1 MQETHMEPI
10 EQDLVTRLRNREQDA
25 VGDLANTY
33 GSKVYQLALRYLKN
47 HEDAE
52 EVTQDVLL
60 KVSQRI
66 DAFRGD
72 AALSSWIYRITF
84 NSAMSKLRSG
94 RAARQAAV
102 DEVARDG
109 GSVRPAAHLDIAD
122 PSPLADEEVLH
133 GELRAAL
140 AKALRELPVLYRT
153 PIILRDIQGLST
165 EEASAVL
172 RVKGQTL
179 KSRLHRGRLILRDQL
194 ADFADGL
201 TLHRSTTIH

>member
-1 MQETHMEPI
+1 MQETTMELI
-10 EQDLVTRLRNREQDA
+10 EQDLVTRLRNGEEDA
-25 VGDLANTY
+25 VGDLASAY
-33 GSKVYQLALRYLKN
+33 GSRVYQLALRYLKN
-47 HEDAE
+47 PEDAE

-94 RAARQAAV
+94 RAARQAAI
-102 DEVARDG
+102 EEAARDG
-109 GSVRPAAHLDIAD
+109 GSVRPTARPEIAD
-122 PSPLADEEVLH
+122 SGPLADEEVLH
-133 GELRAAL
+133 SELRVAL
-140 AKALRELPVLYRT
+140 ARALKELPMLYRA
-153 PIILRDIQGLST
+153 PVILRDIEGLST

-194 ADFADGL
+194 ADFAEGL